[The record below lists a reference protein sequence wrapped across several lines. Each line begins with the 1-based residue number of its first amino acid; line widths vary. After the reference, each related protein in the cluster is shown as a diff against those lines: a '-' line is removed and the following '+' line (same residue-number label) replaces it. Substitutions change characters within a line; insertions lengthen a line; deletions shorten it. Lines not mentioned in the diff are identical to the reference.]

1 MPKCKRHRIGVAS
14 NQAHDGWDGYLSLQ
28 VELGMGGHTVT
39 LPPPVVSP
47 GQSAIDAESVVVSSL
62 DRNDREPFA
71 PGGIAEPII
80 Q

>member
-1 MPKCKRHRIGVAS
+1 MACFTSIAELLV
-14 NQAHDGWDGYLSLQ
+14 NDGWDGYLSLQ